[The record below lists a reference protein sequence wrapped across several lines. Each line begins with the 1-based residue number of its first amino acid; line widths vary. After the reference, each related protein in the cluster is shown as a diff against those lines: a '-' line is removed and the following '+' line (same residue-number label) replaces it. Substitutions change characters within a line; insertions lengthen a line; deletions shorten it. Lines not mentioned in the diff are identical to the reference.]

1 MHLRRLSV
9 FATPLLGL
17 ILGAC
22 GDARESFTG
31 VYDLE
36 GTFEFRRGNASQI
49 FETSSVTE
57 VVADAFDSERIY
69 MNFDCGL
76 SGTMKDSQTFTLTP
90 KGCPQFREEGC
101 WFKYSYTE
109 GVVSQDAASNGL
121 RLVGKGTYTVRCDN
135 GTSDRLD
142 FSVTVSGEKRSS
154 SDTQPPSTGEMSQ
167 PSSQPRIG
175 LPALMRRLA
184 K

>member
-1 MHLRRLSV
+1 MRRLSV
-9 FATPLLGL
+9 FATPLLGF

-36 GTFEFRRGNASQI
+36 GTFELRQGNASQT

-69 MNFDCGL
+69 LNFDCGL

-90 KGCPQFREEGC
+90 KGCPRFRDEDC
-101 WFKYSYTE
+101 WFKVSYTE
-109 GVVSQDAASNGL
+109 GVISQDAASTGL
-121 RLVGKGTYTVRCDN
+121 RLVGKGTYTVNCDD
-135 GTSDRLD
+135 GTSERLTL
-142 FSVTVSGEKRSS
+142 SVAMSGEKRSS
-154 SDTQPPSTGEMSQ
+154 SDSQPPSTGEMSQ
-167 PSSQPRIG
+167 PSLQPRAAG
-175 LPALMRRLA
+175 LRALMRRLA

>member
-1 MHLRRLSV
+1 MRRLSFFV
-9 FATPLLGL
+9 TPLLGL

-36 GTFEFRRGNASQI
+36 GTIELRQGNASQT

-69 MNFDCGL
+69 LNFDCGL

-90 KGCPQFREEGC
+90 KGCPQFRDEDC
-101 WFKYSYTE
+101 WFKLSYTE
-109 GVVSQDAASNGL
+109 GVVSQDAASSGL
-121 RLVGKGTYTVRCDN
+121 RLVGKGTYTVRCDD
-135 GTSDRLD
+135 GTSERLS
-142 FSVTVSGEKRSS
+142 FSLAVSGEKRPA
-154 SDTQPPSTGEMSQ
+154 SDTQPPSTGEMSP
-167 PSSQPRIG
+167 PSPKPRSAG
-175 LPALMRRLA
+175 LRALMRRLA